1 MWAKATTEGRCLVPV
16 RAFYEKHMTGRVED
30 ERTGR
35 TVRRQYLFRLP
46 GAGAFP
52 LAAVHEDDRFSI
64 VTTRSNA
71 SIALIHDRMPLV
83 LGPGKSSVWFSPVFA
98 GLANRNAISLISEAE
113 L

>member
-64 VTTRSNA
+64 VTTKPNA
-71 SIALIHDRMPLV
+71 SVVPVHDRTPLV
-83 LGPGKSSVWFSPVFA
+83 LGPSELSSNPVW
-98 GLANRNAISLISEAE
+98 
-113 L
+113 